1 MYNQQN
7 CMSTYSSHDDL
18 MDDLTELLFLTN
30 SKIKQLHQFLKFLK
44 LNNDSIKP
52 ETRSLVLS
60 IATDHTTRFTELS
73 TKISV
78 ALKNSVPT
86 ASLKHEYA
94 DELRTLAGLTGAL
107 LASVDWQSPS
117 FLHSQSSQAG
127 AQTGKISAT
136 LNDYKRNHN
145 IDAENYEHAFRS
157 EYIDA
162 TLRIPP
168 HVYTTSSGMAAFTT
182 IVNTLH
188 LDGIIN
194 GPVLVGQSCYFE
206 CKKIL
211 ERFFG
216 ENLYYVDEMDVTGL
230 LAKVQELQ
238 PAVIFLDTLCNTET
252 IALPDMKQII
262 TRLSQELSR
271 PTTLVLDNTGLGI
284 SYQAFKDLPLLPS
297 KLHLITFESLL
308 KYHQFGMDRVPAG
321 VIWTKAI
328 SPFGVSG
335 WRMHLGT
342 TLADNAVL
350 SLPRPNRAL
359 LSKRMARMNR
369 NAYHIASALD
379 SYIKKMSGSPYSHVV
394 YPGLSTHPG
403 FAWTK
408 DLSFHGSF
416 IVLTCKSSEPEAS
429 LHKTFISF
437 AIDEAKKANIDLI
450 SGTSFGFDTTRI
462 YLTALH
468 ATGVTKPFMRISVG
482 TETWD
487 EIQKLSDVLC
497 RALDRA
503 SKHLVF

>member
-7 CMSTYSSHDDL
+7 CMSAYSSQSDLTDDL
-18 MDDLTELLFLTN
+18 NELLFLAN
-30 SKIKQLHQFLKFLK
+30 SKIEQLRQFNNFLASPGDAVRPKTSALIRDLSDKYLAEYNQLKV
-44 LNNDSIKP
+44 DI
-52 ETRSLVLS
+52 
-60 IATDHTTRFTELS
+60 
-73 TKISV
+73 V
-78 ALKNSVPT
+78 AAQNHPT
-86 ASLKHEYA
+86 SELKHELA
-94 DELRTLAGLTGAL
+94 DKIRALSGITGAL
-107 LASVDWQSPS
+107 LASTDWQSPS
-117 FLHSQSSQAG
+117 FLHSQFSQAG
-127 AQTGKISAT
+127 AQTGKISGN
-136 LNDYKRNHN
+136 LNDYKRDHN
-145 IDAENYEHAFRS
+145 IDAENYESAFRS

-194 GPVLVGQSCYFE
+194 GPVLAGQSCYFE

-216 ENLYYVDEMDVTGL
+216 ENLYYVDEMDSDGL
-230 LAKVQELQ
+230 VARVKELQ
-238 PAVIFLDTLCNTET
+238 PAVIFLDTLCNTES
-252 IALPDMKQII
+252 IALPDMKTII
-262 TRLSQELSR
+262 SRLAHEALR

-308 KYHQFGMDRVPAG
+308 KYHQFGTDRTPAG

-342 TLADNAVL
+342 TLADSAVL
-350 SLPRPNRAL
+350 ALPKPNRVL
-359 LSKRMARMNR
+359 LAKRMARLNR
-369 NAYHIASALD
+369 NAHYLAETLD
-379 SYIKKMSGSPYSHVV
+379 AHIKKMTGSPYSHVV
-394 YPGLSTHPG
+394 YPGLPEYPG
-403 FAWTK
+403 AAWTK
-408 DLSFHGSF
+408 DLPFHGSF
-416 IVLTCKSSEPEAS
+416 LVLACKSAEPEIS

-437 AIDEAKKANIDLI
+437 AIEEARREKIDLI

-468 ATGVTKPFMRISVG
+468 ATKITKPFMRISVG

-487 EIQKLSDVLC
+487 EIQKLAEVLC

>member
-7 CMSTYSSHDDL
+7 CMSTYSSQSDL
-18 MDDLTELLFLTN
+18 MDDLNELLFHTT
-30 SKIKQLHQFLKFLK
+30 SKIDQLNQFVKFIKSSGDAVRPQTSSAIQDLVTHCLVEFNKLHADISRTLK
-44 LNNDSIKP
+44 NND
-52 ETRSLVLS
+52 
-60 IATDHTTRFTELS
+60 ATSE
-73 TKISV
+73 
-78 ALKNSVPT
+78 
-86 ASLKHEYA
+86 LKHEYA
-94 DELRTLAGLTGAL
+94 DRLRAQMGVAGAL
-107 LASVDWQSPS
+107 LASTDWQSPS
-117 FLHSQSSQAG
+117 FLHSQFSQAG
-127 AQTGKISAT
+127 AQTGKISGN
-136 LNDYKRNHN
+136 LNDYKRDHN
-145 IDAENYEHAFRS
+145 IDAENYEHTFRS

-194 GPVLVGQSCYFE
+194 GPVLAGRSCYFE

-216 ENLYYVDEMDVTGL
+216 ENLHYVDEMDVDAL
-230 LAKVQELQ
+230 LAKVHELQ
-238 PAVIFLDTLCNTET
+238 PAVIFLDTLCNTEI
-252 IALPDMKQII
+252 IAVPDMKQII
-262 TRLSQELSR
+262 TRLSQELKR

-308 KYHQFGMDRVPAG
+308 KYHEFGMDRIPAG

-350 SLPRPNRAL
+350 SLPKPNRAL
-359 LSKRMARMNR
+359 LTKRMARMNR
-369 NAYHIASALD
+369 NAHYLGATLD
-379 SYIKKMSGSPYSHVV
+379 AFIKQLPNAPYSHIV
-394 YPGLSTHPG
+394 YPGLPNYPG

-408 DLSFHGSF
+408 DLTFHGSF
-416 IVLTCKSSEPEAS
+416 LVLACKSQEPEIS
-429 LHKTFISF
+429 LYKTFISCE
-437 AIDEAKKANIDLI
+437 IDEAKKEKIDLV

-468 ATGVTKPFMRISVG
+468 ATEVTKPFMRISVG

-487 EIQKLSDVLC
+487 EIQKLGTVLC